1 MSIPPLIAEALRT
14 RKQFGIGL
22 WRQLCQASYLR
33 FSPCKLDPWE
43 YFFFR
48 VFLDRY
54 PLAEKRRF
62 IGWRREIRL
71 DRLANTQTAR
81 DLANDKLA
89 FHALL
94 DKHNIPLPKILAVYS
109 NSGNDN
115 QELDTTILRTPDD
128 IAMFLQDKNCY
139 PIFVKPVRGTQGEG
153 VQALRGIK
161 NGNLQLKSG
170 QQLQMADFIGQ
181 LISTRPGGILFQEL
195 LHTPAMI
202 ESICGRRLTSVR
214 IIVIVTAAGTEI
226 LSAVWRVPTGDSI
239 TDNFNCGRNGNI
251 IADIEVATGHVR
263 HTVRGIDWETFP
275 VTHHPDTGIEFGNL
289 RLPNWQKTCS
299 LCLDTA
305 KLFPDLHLQH
315 WDIALTNRGPV
326 VLEMN
331 VEGGM
336 RTHQIVQQR
345 GIYNAR
351 LHAVCEA

>member
-1 MSIPPLIAEALRT
+1 MSIPPLITAALHT

-22 WRQLCQASYLR
+22 WRQFCQAGYLR

-48 VFLDRY
+48 VFLDHY

-71 DRLANTQTAR
+71 DQLANTKTAR

-89 FHALL
+89 FHSLL
-94 DKHNIPLPKILAVYS
+94 DRHSIPLPKILAVYG
-109 NSGNDN
+109 NSDK
-115 QELDTTILRTPDD
+115 QKLDAAILRTSGD
-128 IAMFLQDKNCY
+128 IALFLQDINCY
-139 PIFVKPVRGTQGEG
+139 PLFIKPVRGTQGKD
-153 VQALRGIK
+153 VYALHGIVD
-161 NGNLQLKSG
+161 GDLQLQSG
-170 QQLQMADFIGQ
+170 QRLQMTD
-181 LISTRPGGILFQEL
+181 LITRLVSTRPAGILFQEL

-202 ESICGRRLTSVR
+202 EAICGRRLTSVR
-214 IIVIVTAAGTEI
+214 VIVIVTPAGAEI
-226 LSAVWRVPTGDSI
+226 LSAVWRVPTGDNI
-239 TDNFNCGRNGNI
+239 TDNFNCGRTGNI
-251 IADIEVATGHVR
+251 IANIELATGRVQN
-263 HTVRGIDWETFP
+263 TVRGIGWKLIQIDR
-275 VTHHPDTGIEFGNL
+275 HPDTDIEFGNL
-289 RLPNWQKTCS
+289 CLPDWQETCS
-299 LCLDTA
+299 LCLDAA

-345 GIYNAR
+345 GLYNAR
-351 LHAVCEA
+351 LHAACEA